1 MSATRF
7 RKPAV
12 RQPEAPPG
20 GAPRAHSISTS
31 RWLALAALLAVG
43 WSAALFLMDLTTAN
57 PRLVSRDQILASD
70 AVIIGRIARPGEAMV
85 KVERVFFGDLAEG
98 DELRVV
104 NLSEIPA
111 MADGEGH
118 VLPLSAFR
126 NDFAVTTLDGQ
137 KAPPLVYDR
146 SPETI
151 DAVKAILRDH
161 L

>member
-1 MSATRF
+1 MD
-7 RKPAV
+7 V
-12 RQPEAPPG
+12 W
-20 GAPRAHSISTS
+20 TS
-31 RWLALAALLAVG
+31 
-43 WSAALFLMDLTTAN
+43 N

-70 AVIIGRIARPGEAMV
+70 GVIIGRLARPGENLV
-85 KVERVFFGDLAEG
+85 KVERVFLGNLAEG

-104 NLSEIPA
+104 NLAEVPA
-111 MADGEGH
+111 MADGQAH

-151 DAVKAILRDH
+151 DEVKAILRDH